1 MKTQGR
7 YDPFFPSDVGHKLVE
22 MIEKNADELT
32 KNWLHNVKQ
41 HSSTPTYAKYGDETE
56 LYKRAFRVFSQL
68 SKWISRDTSP
78 EDVKSYWTSLGRQR
92 RREGFHLSEVILAIA
107 LVRQELWRKVQTEGL
122 LDTAYDLYQA
132 MELSNRV
139 TLFFDKAV
147 FYTAVGFEREE

>member
-1 MKTQGR
+1 MKSQGR
-7 YDPFFPSDVGHKLVE
+7 YDPFFPSDVAHKLVE

-32 KNWLHNVKQ
+32 KNWLHNVKK
-41 HSSTPTYAKYGDETE
+41 HSSTPTYARYGDETE

-78 EDVKSYWTSLGRQR
+78 EDVKSYWTGLGRQR
-92 RREGFHLSEVILAIA
+92 RREGFLLSEVVLAIA

-139 TLFFDKAV
+139 ALFFDKAV
-147 FYTAVGFEREE
+147 FFTAVGFEHEE